1 MKNYQLSIIKE
12 YISTCLI
19 SEEPEVYLQAA
30 IENLFQYLCD
40 EDTNH
45 ELEALFE
52 AEKTIPIRK
61 RA

>member
-1 MKNYQLSIIKE
+1 MKKYQLNIIKE

-19 SEEPEVYLQAA
+19 SEEPELCLQAA

-40 EDTNH
+40 EDRDH

>member
-1 MKNYQLSIIKE
+1 MKNYQLNIIKE

-30 IENLFQYLCD
+30 IQNLFDYLCG
-40 EDTNH
+40 EDAEH